1 MIFYASIIIYMKK
14 LTLKL
19 NDRSPQTLS
28 MKRLGQYIAHL
39 SDMLGEVEHV
49 HFDSVSKGSAM
60 LNVDIE
66 SLHYQKVLTHVR
78 EVPNGMGAKKQL
90 SAYRA
95 LQQLMDEDGTGG
107 AILDDAEA
115 PVLSFRKRPDDE
127 KPLVVNKSGSV
138 QGRLYLVGGK
148 DETIP
153 VRLEG
158 ANGETLHCEATTE
171 MAQQLSALLF
181 KQVRVSGRG
190 IWERSPEGAWKLKKL
205 KIELF
210 QELDTAN
217 AGEVV
222 ARLQSIGGLKWADM
236 DDPHGVAK
244 DLRG

>member
-1 MIFYASIIIYMKK
+1 MKK

-19 NDRSPQTLS
+19 NDCSPETLP
-28 MKRLGQYIAHL
+28 MKRLGQYLAHL

-49 HFDSVSKGSAM
+49 HFSAVSKGSAM
-60 LNVDIE
+60 LNVNIE
-66 SLHYQKVLTHVR
+66 DLHYPKVLTHVR
-78 EVPNGMGAKKQL
+78 EVPNGMGAKKHL

-107 AILDDAEA
+107 AILDNTEA
-115 PVLSFRKRPDDE
+115 QVLSFRKRPDDE

-148 DETIP
+148 DETVP

-158 ANGETLHCEATTE
+158 ASGETLYCEATTE

-181 KQVRVSGRG
+181 KQVRVSGPG
-190 IWERSPEGAWKLKKL
+190 IWERTPEGTWKLKKL
-205 KIELF
+205 KVESF
-210 QELDTAN
+210 QELDTAKVSD
-217 AGEVV
+217 VV
-222 ARLQSIGGLKWADM
+222 SRLQSIGGLKWAEM
-236 DDPHGVAK
+236 EDPHGVAR

>member
-1 MIFYASIIIYMKK
+1 MKK

-19 NDRSPQTLS
+19 NDRTPETLS

-60 LNVDIE
+60 LNAGIE
-66 SLHYQKVLTHVR
+66 DLYYQKVLTHVR
-78 EVPNGMGAKKQL
+78 EVPNGMGAKKHR
-90 SAYRA
+90 SAYQA

-107 AILDDAEA
+107 AILDNTDAQ
-115 PVLSFRKRPDDE
+115 VLSFRKRPDDE

-148 DETIP
+148 DETVP

-158 ANGETLHCEATTE
+158 ANGESLYCEATTE

-181 KQVRVSGRG
+181 KQVRVSGPG
-190 IWERSPEGAWKLKKL
+190 IWERSPEGTWKLKKL
-205 KIELF
+205 KVDSF
-210 QELDTAN
+210 QELDTAKV
-217 AGEVV
+217 GDVV
-222 ARLQSIGGLKWADM
+222 ARLQSISGLKWADM
-236 DDPHGVAK
+236 EDPHGVAR